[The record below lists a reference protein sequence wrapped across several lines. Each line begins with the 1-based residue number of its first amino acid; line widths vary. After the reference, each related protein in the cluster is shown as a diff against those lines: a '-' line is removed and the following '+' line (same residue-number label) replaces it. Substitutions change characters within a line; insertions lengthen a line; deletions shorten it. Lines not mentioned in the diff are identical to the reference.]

1 MPLLF
6 LAYDD
11 FFCSAKL
18 NEKYVCQNP
27 SGKRVYANEAGGAFF
42 SKSGSIAPIQQK
54 SLFIA
59 RDILATFEM
68 SQSAHLN
75 DRCMSACGRSER

>member
-1 MPLLF
+1 MR
-6 LAYDD
+6 
-11 FFCSAKL
+11 
-18 NEKYVCQNP
+18 NM
-27 SGKRVYANEAGGAFF
+27 SGKRVYANEVGGAFF